1 MSELNGYGQKLRES
15 RKAKGLTL
23 IAASLKIKIDYST
36 LSKYENEKIEPT
48 ILMLKDLCR
57 IYNVSAD
64 YILELSNNK
73 KIKR

>member
-1 MSELNGYGQKLRES
+1 MSDKDGYGQKLRES

-23 IAASLKIKIDYST
+23 IAASLKIEIDYST

-48 ILMLKDLCR
+48 IRTLKKLCE
-57 IYNVSAD
+57 IYNISAD
-64 YILELSNNK
+64 YILQLSNDK